1 MGNTNIVYLPT
12 LVVLG
17 QQKEATLLFSKS
29 TLAYIW
35 LFYHWLN
42 KNILINSICQLS
54 IIMQLIPIFLII

>member
-17 QQKEATLLFSKS
+17 QQKEATLLFSNS

-35 LFYHWLN
+35 YWLN